1 MMQRSNLVMRGR
13 SEHTKR
19 RHQIDVL
26 LKKAMEG
33 NGRAKL
39 KVYKEFGIRLY
50 SSDEVDR
57 YVQERLSQ
65 EYISDGK
72 NTSNGPTVL
81 TRKTE
86 LKGLSKNG
94 RDQIR
99 SKISPSRGKSK
110 RKTRKPVKKV
120 R

>member
-19 RHQIDVL
+19 RQQIDIL
-26 LKKAMEG
+26 LKKAMKG
-33 NGRAKL
+33 DRRAKL

-50 SSDEVDR
+50 SSSEVEK
-57 YVQERLSQ
+57 YVQQRMSQ
-65 EYISDGK
+65 EYASGGK
-72 NTSNGPTVL
+72 SVTNGPTVV

-86 LKGLSKNG
+86 LKGLSRNG

-110 RKTRKPVKKV
+110 RKTRKLIKRV
-120 R
+120 

>member
-1 MMQRSNLVMRGR
+1 MLERSNLVMRGK

-19 RHQIDVL
+19 RQQADIL
-26 LKKAMEG
+26 LKKAKKG
-33 NGRAKL
+33 DRRAKL
-39 KVYKEFGIRLY
+39 KIYKEFGIRLY
-50 SSDEVDR
+50 SPDEVEK

-65 EYISDGK
+65 EYVSDGK
-72 NTSNGPTVL
+72 NPSNGPTVL

-110 RKTRKPVKKV
+110 RKTRKLVKRV
-120 R
+120 

>member
-19 RHQIDVL
+19 RHQIDIL
-26 LKKAMEG
+26 LKKATKG
-33 NGRAKL
+33 DRGAKR
-39 KVYKEFGIRLY
+39 KVHKEFGIRVY
-50 SSDEVDR
+50 SSSEVEK

-65 EYISDGK
+65 EYVSDGK
-72 NTSNGPTVL
+72 NPSNGPTVL

-110 RKTRKPVKKV
+110 RKTRKLVKRV
-120 R
+120 